1 MNFNL
6 GNKRIGNM
14 KRVIDC
20 KQMIRSMR
28 LGNEWNRSIT
38 HKKMEI

>member
-6 GNKRIGNM
+6 GNKKNWKHEEDRL
-14 KRVIDC
+14 R

-28 LGNEWNRSIT
+28 LSNEWNRSIT